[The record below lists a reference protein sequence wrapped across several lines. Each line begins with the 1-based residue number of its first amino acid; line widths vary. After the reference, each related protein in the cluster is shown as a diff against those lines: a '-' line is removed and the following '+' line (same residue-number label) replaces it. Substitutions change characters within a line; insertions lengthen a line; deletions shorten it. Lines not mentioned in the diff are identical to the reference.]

1 MMFLDAAATPGTT
14 NAVAA
19 VTDVAAQVTE
29 VVGRH
34 VDEGRELARQA
45 LGWLT
50 QNGVTFALNALAAA
64 LILVAGGLVVKG
76 LVAALRRA
84 LGRSKRVDAL
94 LRTFL
99 CSIASKTGWT
109 ILAVIALGR
118 LGVDVGPLVASLGVT
133 GVVLGFAFKESL
145 GSLAAG
151 LMIAL
156 NHPFKVGDYVIVGG
170 IEGAVAELNMMATV
184 LTTGDNKKVTVPNGT
199 VWGSAITNF
208 NALGV
213 RRVDLQVGVAYG
225 ADLAAAQAAALEA
238 VRAVPGVL
246 ADPAPA
252 VAVAALA
259 PPAVL
264 LNVRPWAT
272 CADYW
277 AVRAAV
283 QAALVAA
290 FGAAGVSM
298 PVPRLDVALEGEERL
313 RARDSS

>member
-1 MMFLDAAATPGTT
+1 M
-14 NAVAA
+14 
-19 VTDVAAQVTE
+19 
-29 VVGRH
+29 
-34 VDEGRELARQA
+34 
-45 LGWLT
+45 
-50 QNGVTFALNALAAA
+50 
-64 LILVAGGLVVKG
+64 
-76 LVAALRRA
+76 
-84 LGRSKRVDAL
+84 DAL

-208 NALGV
+208 NALGR

-225 ADLAAAQAAALEA
+225 TDLAAARAVALEA
-238 VRAVPGVL
+238 LKTVPGVL

-252 VAVAALA
+252 VAVATLA
-259 PPAVL
+259 DSAVL
-264 LNVRPWAT
+264 LNVRPWAM

-277 AVRAAV
+277 TVRAAV
-283 QAALVAA
+283 LVALVDA
-290 FGAAGVSM
+290 FGGAGVSI
-298 PVPRLDVALEGEERL
+298 PFPQLDVTL
-313 RARDSS
+313 RKEA